1 MLKVTTAAVQ
11 QVRPTGLGRL
21 RYQLLVGL
29 LLAVAMP
36 VVLRAGSGLSEFVF
50 SPSGRNTLLA
60 CIASLVGGIV
70 VFRRLVILPGVLG
83 YAYTLPSFGFSYL
96 GIAAVLLLFKAD
108 YVRSVFIASL
118 AISIG
123 LFFFV
128 SYRESRR
135 SKLVFAIVP
144 DGDVDDLTD
153 IETANWTFLTDPT
166 QLPQAVAAIVADFR
180 ANLSADW
187 VRLLADATL
196 AGIPVFH
203 VKQMREVLTGRVE
216 LEHLS
221 ENSFGSLIPNNAYMK
236 VKRLI
241 DFTTALIALPIVVI
255 VLVICGVLIKL
266 DSPGPVLFRQQRTG
280 YRGKPFVVIKLRTM
294 AVQPADKGDLEAAM
308 TQVDDARITRL
319 GGWLRRT
326 RIDELPQ
333 LFNVLRGEMSW
344 IGPRPEAV
352 PLSSWYEQQLPFYS
366 YRHAVPPGIS
376 GWAQVNQGYVTGLS
390 DVHLKLG
397 YDFYYIKYFSLSL
410 DALVFLRTIIT
421 VVTGFG
427 SK

>member
-11 QVRPTGLGRL
+11 QVRPAGLGRL

-36 VVLRAGSGLSEFVF
+36 VALRAGSGVIEFVF
-50 SPSGRNTLLA
+50 SSSGRNTLLA
-60 CIASLVGGIV
+60 CIASLIAGIV

-96 GIAAVLLLFKAD
+96 GVAAVLLLFKAD

-118 AISIG
+118 AVSIG

-135 SKLVFAIVP
+135 SKPVFAIVP

-241 DFTTALIALPIVVI
+241 DFATALIALPIVAL

-294 AVQPADKGDLEAAM
+294 AVQTADNGDLEAAM
-308 TQVDDARITRL
+308 TQEGDARITRL

-376 GWAQVNQGYVTGLS
+376 GWAQVNQGHVTGLS

>member
-1 MLKVTTAAVQ
+1 MLTVTTAAVQ
-11 QVRPTGLGRL
+11 QVRPAGLGRL

-36 VVLRAGSGLSEFVF
+36 VALRAGSGVSEFVL

-60 CIASLVGGIV
+60 CIASLVVGII

-96 GIAAVLLLFKAD
+96 SIAAVLLLFKAD

-118 AISIG
+118 AVSIG

-135 SKLVFAIVP
+135 SKPVFAIVP

-166 QLPQAVAAIVADFR
+166 QLPHAVAAIVADFR

-241 DFTTALIALPIVVI
+241 DFTAALIALPIVALLIVI
-255 VLVICGVLIKL
+255 FGVLIKL

-280 YRGKPFVVIKLRTM
+280 YRGKPFLVIKLRTM
-294 AVQPADKGDLEAAM
+294 AVQPADNGGLEAAM
-308 TQVDDARITRL
+308 TQDDDARITRL

-352 PLSSWYEQQLPFYS
+352 PLSTWYEQQLPFYS

-376 GWAQVNQGYVTGLS
+376 GWAQVNQGHVTGLS
-390 DVHLKLG
+390 DVHRKLG

-410 DALVFLRTIIT
+410 DVLIFLRTIIT